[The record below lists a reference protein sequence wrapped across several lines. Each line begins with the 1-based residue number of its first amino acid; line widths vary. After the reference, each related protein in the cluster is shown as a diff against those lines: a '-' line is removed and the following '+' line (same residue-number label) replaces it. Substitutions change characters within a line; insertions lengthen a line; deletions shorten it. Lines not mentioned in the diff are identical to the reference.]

1 MPEGGGKNK
10 KKQENV
16 NGQTGTKSS
25 TCTAAAQGFQ
35 KGCFIYLFIFPR
47 LLLILM
53 SLPPEWAVSTFRS
66 LYSF

>member
-1 MPEGGGKNK
+1 MSTAKLGQKVLLALLQLRDFK
-10 KKQENV
+10 KAV
-16 NGQTGTKSS
+16 L
-25 TCTAAAQGFQ
+25 
-35 KGCFIYLFIFPR
+35 FIYLFIFPR